1 MDSCPYELWAY
12 DKAHKQKLEEKDQLI
27 HLWMGNYGLSAVAV
41 AIDHC
46 LHGDKAT
53 STYIKKPLLSNSSNE
68 TSDESNELVAVYEMK
83 QRTKM
88 IEKMGLPASPK

>member
-12 DKAHKQKLEEKDQLI
+12 EKAHQQKLEEKDRLI
-27 HLWMGNYGLSAVAV
+27 HLWMGNYGLSALVF
-41 AIDHC
+41 AIEHC
-46 LHGDKAT
+46 LQGDKAT
-53 STYIKKPLLSNSSNE
+53 STYIKKPLLSNSSKE

-88 IEKMGLPASPK
+88 IEKMGLPESPK

>member
-1 MDSCPYELWAY
+1 MLTNSVFS
-12 DKAHKQKLEEKDQLI
+12 KNH
-27 HLWMGNYGLSAVAV
+27 
-41 AIDHC
+41 
-46 LHGDKAT
+46 
-53 STYIKKPLLSNSSNE
+53 LSNSSKE

>member
-12 DKAHKQKLEEKDQLI
+12 EKAHQQKLEEKDRLI
-27 HLWMGNYGLSAVAV
+27 HLWMGNYGLSALVF
-41 AIDHC
+41 AIEHC

-53 STYIKKPLLSNSSNE
+53 STYIKKPLLSNSSKE

-88 IEKMGLPASPK
+88 IEKMGLPTSPK

>member
-12 DKAHKQKLEEKDQLI
+12 DKAHQQKLEEKDQLI
-27 HLWMGNYGLSAVAV
+27 HLWMGNYGLSAFSV

-53 STYIKKPLLSNSSNE
+53 STYIKKPILSNSFKE

-88 IEKMGLPASPK
+88 IEKMGLPISPK